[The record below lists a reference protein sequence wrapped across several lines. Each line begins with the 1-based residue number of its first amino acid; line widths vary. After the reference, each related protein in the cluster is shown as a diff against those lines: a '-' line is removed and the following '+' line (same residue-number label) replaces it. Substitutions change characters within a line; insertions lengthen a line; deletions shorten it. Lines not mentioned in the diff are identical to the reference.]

1 MIGKILTTAA
11 LFTAYKFYQAQ
22 KVADGLKV
30 TFEIFKFTLTK
41 GVPELQI
48 TCNITNPTNASLTV
62 DSIAG
67 EILFTGIAIGSIK
80 YLTPISIKPKSYQS
94 IVLVCNFNALNTLTA
109 FINLFGKFTKE
120 LVITADIYAV
130 GVKYQFKQTLKA

>member
-1 MIGKILTTAA
+1 MSKILLGAA
-11 LFTAYKFYQAQ
+11 GIVAYKFYQAQ

-30 TFEIFKFTLTK
+30 TFEIFKFTITK

-67 EILFTGIAIGSIK
+67 EILFTGVAIGSIK
-80 YLTPISIKPKSYQS
+80 YLNPIAIKPKSYQS

-109 FINLFGKFTKE
+109 FINVFGKFTKE
-120 LVITADIYAV
+120 LLITADIYAV
-130 GVKYQFKQTLKA
+130 GVKYQYKQILKA

>member
-1 MIGKILTTAA
+1 MIGKILTGAA
-11 LFTAYKFYQAQ
+11 IFAAYKFYQAQ

-48 TCNITNPTNASLTV
+48 TCNITNPTSESLRI

-67 EILFTGIAIGSIK
+67 EILYKNLAVGSIK
-80 YLTPISIKPKSYQS
+80 YLQAIDIKPKSYQS
-94 IVLVCNFNALNTLTA
+94 IVLVCNFNALNTITA
-109 FINLFGKFTKE
+109 FIQAFGNFSKE
-120 LVITADIYAV
+120 LTITADIYAV
-130 GVKYQFKQTLKA
+130 GVKYQFKETLKA